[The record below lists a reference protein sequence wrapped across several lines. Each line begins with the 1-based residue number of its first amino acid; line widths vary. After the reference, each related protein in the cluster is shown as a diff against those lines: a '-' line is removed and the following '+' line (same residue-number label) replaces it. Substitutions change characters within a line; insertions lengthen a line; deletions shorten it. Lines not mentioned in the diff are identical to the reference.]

1 MSRHSSYSI
10 SRDFEVFAEVGK
22 TLEYITLMASADYDI
37 ESDDPAYDPYSG
49 NSLTTQWCPTT
60 SVELEDVRVTWATDT
75 DDLDNILKEHGIT
88 GDFTLHFNYDEDDMY
103 GKDGEDNRSILKVTP
118 EEAPELLTTLKADI
132 HDIVWNFADSI
143 EIDPDDP

>member
-22 TLEYITLMASADYDI
+22 TSEYITLMASADYDV

-75 DDLDNILKEHGIT
+75 DDLDNILKEHGIA
-88 GDFTLHFNYDEDDMY
+88 GDFTLHFSYDADDMY

-118 EEAPELLTTLKADI
+118 EAAPDLLTILKADI